1 MSVGAAT
8 RPPLRAVEVAI
19 LASLYQHRL
28 LATRQVHA
36 LHTPDASLR
45 FAQRRLAGLE
55 RRGYARHANASH
67 GRRLWYLTAA
77 GARHAEATSEL
88 DVPRRL
94 LEPDSAAGPLQAH
107 TLAVNDVGI
116 AFVHAARARGD
127 ECGPLGWRHEV
138 AHPAGPARG
147 RRGTELLIADAV
159 LTYLVNADGVARA
172 LEYRFVELDRA
183 TLPVDRLVAKL
194 ARYARMSTYTPKGAA
209 EPAWNAH
216 YPTLPALLLVLDGGT
231 RRALERRRDAVTAVA
246 GGVAE
251 IQAARGLSASIGL
264 LADLREHG
272 PFAPIFATLTDAARA
287 VDWLG
292 DEPTSADVG
301 GGR

>member
-1 MSVGAAT
+1 MSASAAT
-8 RPPLRAVEVAI
+8 QPPLRAVEVAI

-77 GARHAEATSEL
+77 GARHAEVTSEL

-94 LEPDSAAGPLQAH
+94 LEPESAAGPLQAH

-116 AFVHAARARGD
+116 AFVRAARARGD
-127 ECGPLGWRHEV
+127 ECSPLGWRHEV

-159 LTYLVNADGVARA
+159 LTYLVYENGAVRA
-172 LEYRFVELDRA
+172 LEYRFLELDRA

-194 ARYARMSTYTPKGAA
+194 GRYARLSTYTAKGAA
-209 EPAWNAH
+209 EPGWMHH
-216 YPTLPALLLVLDGGT
+216 YPTFPALLLVLEGRPDE
-231 RRALERRRDAVTAVA
+231 ALERRRDALIAVA
-246 GGVAE
+246 AGVAE
-251 IQAARGLSASIGL
+251 IQAARLLTVSVCL
-264 LADLREHG
+264 LAELRERG
-272 PFAPIFATLTDAARA
+272 PFAPIFRTFADPARA
-287 VDWLG
+287 VDWRG
-292 DEPTSADVG
+292 EATSADVG